1 MIGRRRGGDNRR
13 RAERALAGAC
23 DGASVLLGWVCGSR
37 GERLS
42 SFEDVIRQISQVLCQ
57 RLRMSKRLLSV
68 LLVMILVPACSD
80 SPSGP
85 CPDCSLR
92 VQGLIVSNP
101 VPGTTLASNGAMA
114 LSNAGDN
121 TVAYVGMTSGTV
133 PSGVL
138 VRVRRGNSVSL
149 LTTMRDGGFRPVAI
163 PAQMGDSIDVSVL
176 DAGSQTVFH
185 ALVAVAALRAPV
197 VVRTEPPPKKRDHP
211 LNAAIVVVFSKPI
224 DGATATPT
232 TIQLLQGTNAIAG
245 HVRFLDPTL
254 DATHVS
260 VAFTPDGPLAAGTDY
275 SLVATTQVHDVDG
288 RALAA
293 ADTVLFTT
301 GQAALG
307 PPASLHTSPD
317 STLDLLTGETFQLTA
332 TVRDSAGNIITDQP
346 VTWSMASQDG
356 LTVSQTGLV
365 SAVSDGLYTVRASV
379 GALEDYVFVF
389 VMPHPAASVTLTPTS
404 ATVSA
409 YDSIYLTA
417 TVRDSAGRVTR
428 YPGWP
433 YSTSGVIWTS
443 NTPGVTVRGN
453 EFDFNQPGFVTAT
466 VIGVT
471 PGSATITATSGPAHA
486 TAAIT
491 VTANPLTV
499 SVSPDSA
506 TLTAP
511 GYAMLFDTLR
521 LSNNQ
526 VVSGYPVIWRSEN
539 PGIATIDTNGLVKG
553 VSVGSTRII
562 ATRDMSSDTA
572 VITVRAINLV
582 SVSSTCAVSATGAAY
597 CWGSNT
603 DNELGMG
610 SNQGPLIEATLGDN
624 QCGVYALW
632 YDCSTVPV
640 LVAGGLKVSAVVGGY
655 LRCAL
660 TTGGAAYC
668 WAHFQLDDSGFGV
681 ASPVAVGGGHTFASL
696 SGGYGHVC
704 AVTSSGAAYCWG
716 NNYRGQLGDGTTT
729 SSLVPV
735 AVTGGLTF
743 ASMSGGWYSAYGSFT
758 CGLTTSGAAYCWG
771 VNFAGQLGNSS
782 TTERHVPVLVAGGL
796 MFASISAGSDHTCG
810 VTTSGAAY
818 CWGSNSGQLGD
829 GTTIERHSPVAVQG
843 GLTFA
848 SVSSAGGH
856 TCGVTTTSLAYCWG
870 SNQAGALGNGTIT
883 DSSVPVKVAGQP

>member
-211 LNAAIVVVFSKPI
+211 LNATIVVVFSKPV

-260 VAFTPDGPLAAGTDY
+260 VAFTPDAPLAAGTDY

-293 ADTVLFTT
+293 ADTVVFTT

-346 VTWSMASQDG
+346 VTWSLARQDNG

-365 SAVSDGLYTVRASV
+365 SAISDGLYGVRASV
-379 GALEDYVFVF
+379 GALEDYVSVF

-433 YSTSGVIWTS
+433 YSTSEVIWTS

-466 VIGVT
+466 VTGVT

-491 VTANPLTV
+491 VTATPLTV

-526 VVSGYPVIWRSEN
+526 VVLGYPVSWRSDN
-539 PGIATIDTNGLVKG
+539 PAVATIDTNGLVKG
-553 VSVGSTRII
+553 ISPGSARVI
-562 ATRDMSSDTA
+562 ASRDASSDTA
-572 VITVRAINLV
+572 VITVRAINV
-582 SVSSTCAVSATGAAY
+582 ASVSSSCGITTDGAAY
-597 CWGSNT
+597 CWGGNS
-603 DNELGMG
+603 DGELGMG
-610 SNQGPLIEATLGDN
+610 STQGPLMEMTLGDN
-624 QCGVYALW
+624 ECGLYATW
-632 YDCSTVPV
+632 YSCSTVPV
-640 LVAGGLKVSAVVGGY
+640 VVAGGLRFSSVTGGP
-655 LRCAL
+655 CGL
-660 TTGGAAYC
+660 TTTGKVYC
-668 WAHFQLDDSGFGV
+668 WGWGNPPRTL
-681 ASPVAVGGGHTFASL
+681 PVAVASGYTFAAL
-696 SGGYGHVC
+696 SGSGDHTC
-704 AVTSSGAAYCWG
+704 AVTATGTAYCWG
-716 NNYRGQLGDGTTT
+716 SNLSGELGDGTTA
-729 SSLVPV
+729 SSSTPV
-735 AVTGGLTF
+735 AVSGGLSF
-743 ASMSGGWYSAYGSFT
+743 ASVSGSGYSAYGSFT

-771 VNFAGQLGNSS
+771 RNNDFYFSDTSTTENHAPVAVGGGLTFASVSAGGDHACGITTSGAAYCWGANFWGQLGDTS
-782 TTERHVPVLVAGGL
+782 TTERHIPVLVAGGL
-796 MFASISAGSDHTCG
+796 MFASISAGSEHTC
-810 VTTSGAAY
+810 
-818 CWGSNSGQLGD
+818 
-829 GTTIERHSPVAVQG
+829 
-843 GLTFA
+843 
-848 SVSSAGGH
+848 
-856 TCGVTTTSLAYCWG
+856 
-870 SNQAGALGNGTIT
+870 
-883 DSSVPVKVAGQP
+883 